1 MKLLGLDVGEKRIG
15 VAKVDS
21 STKIALPV
29 TTLNVDGSEWDEI
42 SKLTRIHNTNFIVLG
57 MPRSNEGNETA
68 QSLYVRNFA
77 KKLVEKI
84 PGARIKFQDE
94 SLTSVVA
101 EERLKAR
108 KKKYEKGEIDAEAA
122 SIILQDFI
130 ESFRPGMENVS
141 ESSSSDTLRTA
152 GTRGVQAKSSW
163 SEKVGSETP
172 VIAQSL
178 DTLQSITQ
186 KETDKIKLKSRK
198 AMSKAKKFTLFGI
211 PIILIVLG
219 LVGATV
225 ALKIRD
231 FKRAEREAEYARQE
245 AAMKAKVFTF
255 TIRPGETIFDIKKS
269 LLEVDR
275 NGDDTEGEP
284 LPKYTE
290 AEVDEALNASY
301 DFDFLAGRPEGSTL
315 EGYLYGETHEFY
327 GDTSV
332 KEILSQY
339 LEGMATIISENDL
352 TAKYA
357 ARGLSLHEGITLASV
372 VQKESP
378 AQEMPTVA
386 QVFLTR
392 LSYNIPLGSDVTVSY
407 ALDVV
412 DPDRQIYKDNSS
424 ALTVDS
430 CYNTRRNGGLP
441 CGPISNPGL
450 SALLAVANPSDSTYL
465 YFLTGDDGV
474 MYYSYTE
481 AEHNR
486 NAYLHCKTLCNVSL

>member
-1 MKLLGLDVGEKRIG
+1 MKIIGLDVGEKRIG

-21 STKIALPV
+21 ATKIAIPV
-29 TTLNVDGSEWDEI
+29 CTITVDGSEWNEI
-42 SKLTRIHNTNFIVLG
+42 SKLTRLHNTNFIVLG

-68 QSLYVRNFA
+68 QSVYVRNFA
-77 KKLVEKI
+77 KKLIEKV
-84 PGARIKFQDE
+84 PGVRIKFQDE

-130 ESFRPGMENVS
+130 ETFKPGNENIS
-141 ESSSSDTLRTA
+141 ESSSSDALKGARPSLR
-152 GTRGVQAKSSW
+152 
-163 SEKVGSETP
+163 SEKDNSEMST
-172 VIAQSL
+172 IAQPL
-178 DTLQSITQ
+178 ETVQNLAK
-186 KETDKIKLKSRK
+186 KETDKIKLNSKK

-211 PIILIVLG
+211 PIIIIILG

-245 AAMKAKVFTF
+245 AAMKAKTFSF
-255 TIRPGETIFDIKKS
+255 TIRPGETIFDIKKH
-269 LLEVDR
+269 LLEVNR
-275 NGDDTEGEP
+275 NGDSTDGDLIP
-284 LPKYTE
+284 NYTE
-290 AEVDEALNASY
+290 AEIDEALNATY
-301 DFDFLAGRPEGSTL
+301 DYDFLASKPEGSSL

-327 GDTSV
+327 GETTA
-332 KEILSQY
+332 KELISKY
-339 LEGMATIISENDL
+339 LEGMGQVISENDL
-352 TAKYA
+352 ISKYSAK
-357 ARGLSLHEGITLASV
+357 GLSLHQGITLASV

-378 AQEMPTVA
+378 SADMPTVA

-392 LSYNIPLGSDVTVSY
+392 LSYGWKLGSDVTVKY

-412 DPDRQIYKDNSS
+412 DPNRETYKDNQA
-424 ALTVDS
+424 ALTIDS
-430 CYNTRRNGGLP
+430 CYNTRLHGGLP
-441 CGPISNPGL
+441 CGPIANPGL
-450 SALLAVANPSDSTYL
+450 SALLAVASPSDTAYL

-486 NAYLHCKTLCNVSL
+486 NAYLHCQNLCNVSL